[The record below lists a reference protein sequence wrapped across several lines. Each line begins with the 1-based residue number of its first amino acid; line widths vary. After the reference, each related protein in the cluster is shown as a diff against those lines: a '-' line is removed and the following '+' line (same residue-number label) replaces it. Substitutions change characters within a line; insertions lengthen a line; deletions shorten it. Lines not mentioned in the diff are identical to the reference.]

1 MAQSQPEC
9 CVSSLTVGAEVR
21 SQADE
26 SKHEREL
33 VSGRQKPEL
42 SIGHRYGLKHALSF
56 WNLQFVL
63 DRISCNLG

>member
-1 MAQSQPEC
+1 
-9 CVSSLTVGAEVR
+9 VGAEVR